1 MMIAR
6 ALLMFLVFFA
16 VIYSILQVLSIPVR
30 RRQVLN
36 MKSARKSA
44 LLITSCVLAALVVA
58 FLQVAD
64 KLF

>member
-6 ALLMFLVFFA
+6 AALMFLVFFA

-36 MKSARKSA
+36 MKSARQTA
-44 LLITSCVLAALVVA
+44 LFITSCVLAALVVA
-58 FLQVAD
+58 VLQVAD